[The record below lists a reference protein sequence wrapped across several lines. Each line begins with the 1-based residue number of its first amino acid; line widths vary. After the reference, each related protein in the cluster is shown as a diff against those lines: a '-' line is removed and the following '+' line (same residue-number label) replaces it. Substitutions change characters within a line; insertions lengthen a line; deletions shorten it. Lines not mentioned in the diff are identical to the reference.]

1 MLPGRKRFSAPIVT
15 SEGPF
20 PLGPFPRHIWIHNN
34 TPQDSLDE
42 ACHEIWKRVQRLSE
56 ELQPPSLVSPLQH
69 ALCSDLS
76 GTLQRDGIDSQSDV
90 KDEII
95 LVKEEYLSITQ
106 NTNETE
112 MQGLGGVKKS
122 SSILSQT
129 SFNSSHIPLS
139 YSNYLLDEPEGL
151 EGIYRAVIG
160 NRERE
165 MKLRALCDT
174 QLSAKSVITSL
185 LCSAKSHKNSKG
197 LEDGSVTGAHSME
210 GSKLEVPFLLKYTD
224 TAKGAGNPV
233 TAEETKV
240 EKEFIEDS
248 VLSSAKSS
256 TSVSSTA
263 TAESQAMGQKQQP
276 PPFAKICSKT
286 DADAVTKN
294 PVTTATSDKKNV
306 KYNASTSGFST
317 TSMTTAFN
325 QPVWQSLS
333 FPPLPI
339 FPNHSNFPQFQ
350 GPYHQRARIP
360 YQQALHPSFG
370 CYSRQVAPYSP
381 QQIFQPPYTPMLNY
395 ITLVQPGYPYQQRT
409 PPTLSSNIQDLS
421 PMAGDGI
428 QYPFSPSYGRFKALT
443 FDNEPLPLQ
452 NSFCFLW
459 SLHHYCQ
466 ASTAQFPLD
475 NDYGSL
481 STIFQP
487 QFAGSEVE
495 EQLDGILQPA

>member
-1 MLPGRKRFSAPIVT
+1 MLPGRNRFSAPIVT

-76 GTLQRDGIDSQSDV
+76 GTLRRDSIDSQS
-90 KDEII
+90 
-95 LVKEEYLSITQ
+95 
-106 NTNETE
+106 
-112 MQGLGGVKKS
+112 
-122 SSILSQT
+122 
-129 SFNSSHIPLS
+129 NSHTPLS
-139 YSNYLLDEPEGL
+139 YSNYLLGEPEGL

-197 LEDGSVTGAHSME
+197 LEDGSVTGARSME

-256 TSVSSTA
+256 TAVSSTT
-263 TAESQAMGQKQQP
+263 TAESQATGQKQQP

-294 PVTTATSDKKNV
+294 PDCLKNHTLCTLNRVPIIREQGSRISKLCTLPLDAIRDSYGVTA
-306 KYNASTSGFST
+306 
-317 TSMTTAFN
+317 
-325 QPVWQSLS
+325 LS
-333 FPPLPI
+333 VFLSHWFLCMLFLFPP
-339 FPNHSNFPQFQ
+339 
-350 GPYHQRARIP
+350 
-360 YQQALHPSFG
+360 
-370 CYSRQVAPYSP
+370 QVAPYSP

-428 QYPFSPSYGRFKALT
+428 QYPFSPSYGYGHADL
-443 FDNEPLPLQ
+443 L
-452 NSFCFLW
+452 SI
-459 SLHHYCQ
+459 
-466 ASTAQFPLD
+466 FPVL
-475 NDYGSL
+475 
-481 STIFQP
+481 
-487 QFAGSEVE
+487 
-495 EQLDGILQPA
+495 

>member
-1 MLPGRKRFSAPIVT
+1 MLPGRNSFSAPVVTT

-42 ACHEIWKRVQRLSE
+42 ACHEIWKRVQQLSI
-56 ELQPPSLVSPLQH
+56 ELQPPSLVPPLQR

-76 GTLQRDGIDSQSDV
+76 GTLRIDSINSQS
-90 KDEII
+90 
-95 LVKEEYLSITQ
+95 
-106 NTNETE
+106 N
-112 MQGLGGVKKS
+112 
-122 SSILSQT
+122 
-129 SFNSSHIPLS
+129 
-139 YSNYLLDEPEGL
+139 NYLLDEPEGL
-151 EGIYRAVIG
+151 ESIYRAMIG

-197 LEDGSVTGAHSME
+197 PEDGSMTGTQSME
-210 GSKLEVPFLLKYTD
+210 GSNLEVPFLLEDTD
-224 TAKGAGNPV
+224 TAKGAGSQV
-233 TAEETKV
+233 MAEKTKV
-240 EKEFIEDS
+240 VKEFIQNS
-248 VLSSAKSS
+248 MFSSAKSS
-256 TSVSSTA
+256 TAVSSTT
-263 TAESQAMGQKQQP
+263 TAESQATGQKQQL

-286 DADAVTKN
+286 DSDAVTKN

-317 TSMTTAFN
+317 LTTTALN

-350 GPYHQRARIP
+350 GPYHQTARIS

-395 ITLVQPGYPYQQRT
+395 ITLVQPGYLYQQRT

-421 PMAGDGI
+421 PVAGDGI
-428 QYPFSPSYGRFKALT
+428 QYPFSPSYGFSPTPGGAVTTNR
-443 FDNEPLPLQ
+443 NY
-452 NSFCFLW
+452 S
-459 SLHHYCQ
+459 S
-466 ASTAQFPLD
+466 
-475 NDYGSL
+475 
-481 STIFQP
+481 
-487 QFAGSEVE
+487 SESYVKF
-495 EQLDGILQPA
+495 